1 MVKHFLYDM
10 ELLDLDCPTLEL
22 YNPSYHGNA
31 NIGKKLLHS
40 FYALLLMKYNIKIIH
55 LILYQR

>member
-31 NIGKKLLHS
+31 NIGKNYYIH
-40 FYALLLMKYNIKIIH
+40 FMHIKIIH
-55 LILYQR
+55 